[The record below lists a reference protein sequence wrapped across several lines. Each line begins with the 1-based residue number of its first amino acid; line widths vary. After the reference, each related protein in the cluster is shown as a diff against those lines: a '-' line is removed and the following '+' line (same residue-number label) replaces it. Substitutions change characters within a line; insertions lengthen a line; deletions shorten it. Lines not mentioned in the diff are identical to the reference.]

1 MAHNR
6 GSSASISRMK
16 CTLEDV
22 DGRLGA
28 NCKTLIGGSNPPVA
42 SITLPFA
49 SCCVSRHAHLA
60 SLRAWAVSAYA
71 AFRRAERPRPK
82 CPAV

>member
-42 SITLPFA
+42 SITVQTRELAAA
-49 SCCVSRHAHLA
+49 SHDHMRT
-60 SLRAWAVSAYA
+60 
-71 AFRRAERPRPK
+71 
-82 CPAV
+82 PAIGR